1 LRKAGFDAGLLFLA
15 TIFGSRKK
23 SVKGKQSVAKN
34 VAKPP
39 SGSKLVNR
47 VQGYCRARKHLK
59 VA

>member
-1 LRKAGFDAGLLFLA
+1 MPAFLLFVRVFRF
-15 TIFGSRKK
+15 TEK
-23 SVKGKQSVAKN
+23 STKSKQYVCQKYGE
-34 VAKPP
+34 KP